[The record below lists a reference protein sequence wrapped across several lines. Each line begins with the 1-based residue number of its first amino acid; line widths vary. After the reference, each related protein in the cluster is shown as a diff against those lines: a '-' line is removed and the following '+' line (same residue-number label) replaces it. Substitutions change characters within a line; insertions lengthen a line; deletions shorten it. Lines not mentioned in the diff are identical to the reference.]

1 MRFRGKRVLVTGGL
15 GFIGSNLVIQL
26 VKEGAAVTVV
36 DNLLPG
42 CGGNLYNVRPVHDD
56 LLDRPRR
63 HRRPTP
69 EGG

>member
-1 MRFRGKRVLVTGGL
+1 MIR
-15 GFIGSNLVIQL
+15 L

-56 LLDRPRR
+56 LGSS
-63 HRRPTP
+63 TQISATYP